1 MPSLESVATSLLGPS
16 KGGDAVPYPA
26 TQSGGGKDEDSPL
39 MFLSLLGIIIVGGYS
54 LALVRSK
61 QM

>member
-1 MPSLESVATSLLGPS
+1 MPSLESIATGLLGS
-16 KGGDAVPYPA
+16 LKGGEAAHPA
-26 TQSGGGKDEDSPL
+26 TQSGGGKDDDSPL
-39 MFLSLLGIIIVGGYS
+39 MFLGLLGILIFGGYS